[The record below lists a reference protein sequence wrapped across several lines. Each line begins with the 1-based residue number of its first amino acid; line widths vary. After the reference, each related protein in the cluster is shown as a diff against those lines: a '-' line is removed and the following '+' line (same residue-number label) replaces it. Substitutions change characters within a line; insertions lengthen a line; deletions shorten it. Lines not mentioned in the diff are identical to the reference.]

1 MYLLKLKIT
10 NFRKYGDPGL
20 EVIFNQGLNVL
31 IGENGSGKSTII
43 DAVRYILNTQSYE
56 YIRVQE
62 TDFHCNQDGNRA
74 EELKIECEF
83 TGFTDQEAGNFLEWL
98 GFDENNNFVLRVWLS
113 AMIKTDRIIVTTRA
127 GMDDT
132 GTVFESSVRDLL
144 RVTYLKPLRDA
155 EIEMSSGRRSRFA
168 QLLKSHSVFQKR
180 PNESHTLEMIVEE
193 ADKKIQQYFGQQTG
207 LTIGTNPIDPEGK
220 IIIDEI
226 EQALN
231 SYTSEDIQNKP
242 FVSLAGVELW
252 AILQRLSLQIDK
264 NIPSL
269 GMMNLL
275 YIAAE
280 FLLLKREGYT
290 GLKLVLLEELEAH
303 LHPHYQLNVLQ
314 YLLDN
319 YSSIGQTILTTHS
332 VILGS
337 SIPLENMIVCKG
349 NRVYPMGHDYTM
361 LDQID
366 YLFLERFLDATKANL
381 FFAKGIIIVE
391 GDAENLLL
399 PAIADVIGYPLNK
412 YGISLVKVGSKAW
425 KRYAKIFQRNDGSGL
440 GVRVAIIAD
449 GDVPCREYLTKHP
462 PKVYTLEDNNDR
474 YIGTDLVGFKRQ
486 TIKHSQ
492 SASITKDDKHPL
504 TEDWI
509 DDYLLFVSSLEE
521 KPDHIGTD
529 IRVTYNDWTLEY
541 SLAKSC
547 LKSLLHESMIEVH
560 EMPGVS
566 FDPPDLTDSP
576 YEFMKPFL
584 SNLSKALTAQVLAKK
599 ILDNASILKGAIEQ
613 DPELTYIIDA
623 IKWACNK

>member
-1 MYLLKLKIT
+1 MYLSQLKIT
-10 NFRKYGDPGL
+10 NFRKYGNPGL
-20 EVIFNQGLNVL
+20 EVSFNQGLNVL
-31 IGENGSGKSTII
+31 IGENESGKSTII
-43 DAVRYILNTQSYE
+43 DAIRYILYTQSLE

-62 TDFHCNQDGNRA
+62 TDFHCNQDGDRA
-74 EELKIECEF
+74 EELTIECVF
-83 TGFTDQEAGNFLEWL
+83 TGFSDQEAGNFLEWI
-98 GFDENNNFVLRVWLS
+98 GFDKSNAFVLRVWLS
-113 AMIKTDRIIVTTRA
+113 AKIKSDRIIVNTRA

-132 GTVFESSVRDLL
+132 GIIFDGGSRDLL

-168 QLLKSHSVFQKR
+168 QLLKSHSVFQKK
-180 PNESHTLEMIVEE
+180 PNESHTLEGIVEE
-193 ADKKIQQYFGQQTG
+193 ADKKIQQFFGQQTG
-207 LTIGTNPIDPEGK
+207 LTVGSNPIAPDGK
-220 IIIDEI
+220 IIIEEI
-226 EQALN
+226 EKALN
-231 SYTSEDIQNKP
+231 SYTSEDIHNKP

-264 NIPSL
+264 NLPSL

-275 YIAAE
+275 YMAAE
-280 FLLLKREGYT
+280 FLLLKREGYS

-314 YLLDN
+314 YLMDY

-332 VILGS
+332 AILGS
-337 SIPLENMIVCKG
+337 SIPLENMIICKD
-349 NRVYPMGHDYTM
+349 NRAYPMGHDYTK

-381 FFAKGIIIVE
+381 FFAKGIIIIE

-425 KRYAKIFQRNDGSGL
+425 KRYANIFQRTDGSEL
-440 GVRVAIIAD
+440 GIRVAIIAD
-449 GDVPCREYLTKHP
+449 GDVPCREHLTKHP
-462 PKVYTLEDNNDR
+462 PKVYTLEDINNR
-474 YIGTDLVGFKRQ
+474 YIGTELVGFKLKA
-486 TIKHSQ
+486 INHSQ
-492 SASITKDDKHPL
+492 AASITKDDKHPL
-504 TEDWI
+504 KEDWI
-509 DDYLLFVSSLEE
+509 DDYLRCIISTQE
-521 KPDHIGTD
+521 KPDYLGTD
-529 IRVTYNDWTLEY
+529 IKITYNDWTLEY

-547 LKSLLHESMIEVH
+547 LKNLLHESMIEVH

-576 YEFMKPFL
+576 YEFMRPFL

-599 ILDNASILKGAIEQ
+599 ILDNTTLLRGMIEQ